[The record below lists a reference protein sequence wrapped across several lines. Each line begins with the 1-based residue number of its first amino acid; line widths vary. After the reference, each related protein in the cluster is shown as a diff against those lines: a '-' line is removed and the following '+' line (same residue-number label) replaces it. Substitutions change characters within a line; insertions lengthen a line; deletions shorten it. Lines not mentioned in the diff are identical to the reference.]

1 MATIKDI
8 AEKAGVS
15 SATVSRVLN
24 FDDTLSVSDETKRRV
39 FEVAEDFEYIPL
51 RRRKGRKINNI
62 GIVNWY
68 DQQKELGDPYYL
80 YIRLAVEKRC
90 EELGFNMTRLDLI
103 NDIDELNKV
112 DGIIAIGKYE
122 DSEASKMKKY
132 NKNVVLVDHSTNDK
146 FDSVVLDFKESMNK
160 IMNYFYDNG
169 HRSIAYIGGKEYF
182 NSGKEI
188 YDYRFEYYKE
198 FMIVNGIYDEN
209 IIYFGDFTHK
219 AGYKLMN
226 QLLKNKKL
234 PTAIFCG
241 NDNMAIGAYK
251 AAFEN
256 DIKIP
261 DDISIIGFNDLPGSK
276 YMTPALS
283 SVRVYTDNLGEAS
296 VDLLNNLMENGRNYS
311 KKVVISADLKIRKS
325 VKNIN

>member
-8 AEKAGVS
+8 AEKANVS

-90 EELGFNMTRLDLI
+90 KELGFNILRLDFK

-112 DGIIAIGKYE
+112 DGIIAIGKY
-122 DSEASKMKKY
+122 DDKEASKMAKY
-132 NKNVVLVDHSTNDK
+132 NKNIVLVDHSTSSLY
-146 FDSVVLDFKESMNK
+146 DSVVLDFKESTNK
-160 IMNYFYDNG
+160 IMNYFHDNG

-182 NSGKEI
+182 GSGKEI
-188 YDYRFEYYKE
+188 FDYRFQYYKE
-198 FMIVNGIYDEN
+198 FMVVNGIYDEN
-209 IIYFGDFTHK
+209 IVYFGDFTHK
-219 AGYKLMN
+219 DGYRLMN
-226 QLLKNKKL
+226 QLLKNKTL
-234 PTAIFCG
+234 PTALFCG

-256 DIKIP
+256 NIKIP
-261 DDISIIGFNDLPGSK
+261 DDISVIGFNDLPGSK
-276 YMTPALS
+276 YMTPSLS
-283 SVRVYTDNLGEAS
+283 SVRIYTDYLGEAS

-311 KKVVISADLKIRKS
+311 KKVIIPVDLKIRKS
-325 VKNIN
+325 VKNIK